1 MAKLM
6 NMPKIGVNMT
16 DGTVTEWYVNEGD
29 EVKFGEMALAAETD
43 KDVQDIPADQTG
55 TILKIIGQVGDNVEC
70 HKPLAIVGAPG
81 ENIDSLLAE
90 ISGGAPAAE
99 AAAEVIPTVASAE
112 STEAIQKKSTGRI
125 PVSPLAKKMAK
136 DLEINLAEVKYSG
149 VRITKS
155 DILAFEM
162 EPTAAT
168 TQAQTAVITPVAA
181 AASPATGIK
190 NTTPYTGMRKIIG
203 SRLTESVVTKPWAAL
218 TVAVD
223 MTNAIEWRKRMNEI
237 ADVKVGFNEM
247 VAKACSRALQEYPK
261 MNTQLAADGTEIY
274 EMEDINIGIAVNTDR
289 GLMVPV
295 LKNVAAKGVV
305 ELAKEFAG
313 LVSRTK
319 EQSNNQGDLSGG
331 TFTISNLG
339 SRGISSFRAVIN
351 PPECGILALAATIKS
366 AVVIDDE
373 IVIRPM
379 MNITLS
385 FDHRIV
391 DGDYAAQFVS
401 YIGKLLEDPMKILM

>member
-1 MAKLM
+1 MAKIM

-16 DGTVTEWYVNEGD
+16 DGTVTEWYVTEGD

-55 TILKIIGQVGDNVEC
+55 TVLKIIAQVGDNVEC
-70 HKPLAIVGAPG
+70 HHPLAIVGVPG
-81 ENIDSLLAE
+81 ENIDKLLSE
-90 ISGGAPAAE
+90 SGGAPAEAE
-99 AAAEVIPTVASAE
+99 APAAAAPVATPEAAE
-112 STEAIQKKSTGRI
+112 KKATGRI

-136 DLEINLAEVKYSG
+136 DMGIDLSKVKYTG

-155 DILAFEM
+155 DILAYQP
-162 EPTAAT
+162 EPEAA
-168 TQAQTAVITPVAA
+168 APVAA
-181 AASPATGIK
+181 VAPATGIR
-190 NTTPYTGMRKIIG
+190 NTTPYAGIRKTIG
-203 SRLTESVVTKPWAAL
+203 KRMTESVVTKPWAAL

-223 MTNAIEWRKRMNEI
+223 MTEAMAWRKRVNEI
-237 ADVKVGFNEM
+237 ADIKVGFNEV
-247 VAKACSRALQEYPK
+247 VAKACSRALQVYPK
-261 MNTQLAADGTEIY
+261 VNAQLAADSTEIY
-274 EMEDINIGIAVNTDR
+274 EFEEINIGVAVNTER

-295 LKNVAAKGVV
+295 LKNVAAKGIV

-313 LVSRTK
+313 LVTRTQ
-319 EQSNNQGDLSGG
+319 EQSNIQGDLSGG

-339 SRGISSFRAVIN
+339 GRGISSFRAIIN
-351 PPECGILALAATIKS
+351 PPECAILALAATIKTP
-366 AVVIDDE
+366 VVVNDE

-391 DGDYAAQFVS
+391 DGDYAAQFVA

>member
-43 KDVQDIPADQTG
+43 KDVQDIPADQSG
-55 TILKIIGQVGDNVEC
+55 TVLKIIAQVGDNVEC
-70 HKPLAIVGAPG
+70 HKPLAIVGTPG

-90 ISGGAPAAE
+90 ISGSGATSAAVEASVAPAA
-99 AAAEVIPTVASAE
+99 APAQAAEAVE
-112 STEAIQKKSTGRI
+112 KSPTGRV

-136 DLEINLAEVKYSG
+136 DMGIDLSNVKYGG
-149 VRITKS
+149 VRVTKA
-155 DILAFEM
+155 DILAYQETPQ
-162 EPTAAT
+162 PTMTAPVTAT
-168 TQAQTAVITPVAA
+168 VVSST
-181 AASPATGIK
+181 TGAR
-190 NTTPYTGMRKIIG
+190 NTIPYEGIRRKIG
-203 SRLTESVVTKPWAAL
+203 SRMTESVVTKPWAAL

-223 MTNAIEWRKRMNEI
+223 MTKAIEWRKRVNDL
-237 ADVKVGFNEM
+237 ADIKVGFNEM
-247 VAKACSRALQEYPK
+247 VAKACSRALQEFPM
-261 MNTQLAADGTEIY
+261 MNSQLAAYGTEIY

-305 ELAKEFAG
+305 ELARDFAS

-319 EQSNNQGDLSGG
+319 EQENIPGDLSGA

-339 SRGISSFRAVIN
+339 SRGIASFRAVIN
-351 PPECGILALAATIKS
+351 PPECGILALAATVKTP
-366 AVVIDDE
+366 VVVDDE

-391 DGDYAAQFVS
+391 DGDYAAQFVA
-401 YIGKLLEDPMKILM
+401 YIGTLLEDPMKILM

>member
-55 TILKIIGQVGDNVEC
+55 TVLKIIAQVGDNVEC
-70 HKPLAIVGAPG
+70 HKPLAIVGVPG

-90 ISGGAPAAE
+90 MSAGGVPAAPAEAVAVAPVQSAEVAE
-99 AAAEVIPTVASAE
+99 AP
-112 STEAIQKKSTGRI
+112 STGRV

-136 DLEINLAEVKYSG
+136 DLGINLNNVKYTG
-149 VRITKS
+149 IRVTKA
-155 DILAFEM
+155 DILAYEK
-162 EPTAAT
+162 ETEELAT
-168 TQAQTAVITPVAA
+168 VVTPITVTPISPDEGIRKITPY
-181 AASPATGIK
+181 S
-190 NTTPYTGMRKIIG
+190 GMRKKIG

-218 TVAVD
+218 SVAVD
-223 MTNAIEWRKRMNEI
+223 MTKAIEWRKRVNEI
-237 ADVKVGFNEM
+237 ADIKVGFNEM
-247 VAKACSRALQEYPK
+247 VAKACSRALQEYPM
-261 MNTQLAADGTEIY
+261 MNAQLAAEGADIY

-319 EQSNNQGDLSGG
+319 EQSNIQGDLSGG

-339 SRGISSFRAVIN
+339 ARGISSFRAVIN
-351 PPECGILALAATIKS
+351 PPECGILALAATIKTP
-366 AVVIDDE
+366 VVIDDE

-391 DGDYAAQFVS
+391 DGDYAAQFVA

>member
-1 MAKLM
+1 MAKIM

-55 TILKIIGQVGDNVEC
+55 TILKIIAQVGDNVEC
-70 HKPLAIVGAPG
+70 HKPLAIVGTPG

-90 ISGGAPAAE
+90 IGGGAPAVATAE
-99 AAAEVIPTVASAE
+99 AEVGPVVAAAPAAEVI
-112 STEAIQKKSTGRI
+112 QKNPTGRI

-136 DLEINLAEVKYSG
+136 DMAIDLAKVSYAG

-155 DILAFEM
+155 DILAYEQ
-162 EPTAAT
+162 EPAVAAPAPAAIP
-168 TQAQTAVITPVAA
+168 QAVAA
-181 AASPATGIK
+181 APATGIR

-223 MTNAIEWRKRMNEI
+223 MTKAIEWRKRVNEI
-237 ADVKVGFNEM
+237 ADIKVGFNEM

-261 MNTQLAADGTEIY
+261 MNSQLAANGTEIY
-274 EMEDINIGIAVNTDR
+274 EMEDINIGVAVNTDR

-313 LVSRTK
+313 LVTRTK
-319 EQSNNQGDLSGG
+319 EQANQQGDLSGG

-351 PPECGILALAATIKS
+351 PPECGILALAATIKT

-391 DGDYAAQFVS
+391 DGDYAAQFIA

>member
-43 KDVQDIPADQTG
+43 KDVQDIPADQSG
-55 TILKIIGQVGDNVEC
+55 TVLKIIAQVGDNVEC
-70 HKPLAIVGAPG
+70 HKPLAIVGTPG

-90 ISGGAPAAE
+90 ISGGGAAPVAD
-99 AAAEVIPTVASAE
+99 AAEVAPVAAAVQTVEAAE
-112 STEAIQKKSTGRI
+112 KSPTGRV

-136 DLEINLAEVKYSG
+136 DLGIDLSNVKYSG
-149 VRITKS
+149 VRVTKA
-155 DILAFEM
+155 DILAYQES
-162 EPTAAT
+162 PQPAVSAPVTATAA
-168 TQAQTAVITPVAA
+168 A
-181 AASPATGIK
+181 PATGIR
-190 NTTPYTGMRKIIG
+190 NILPYDGIRRKIG
-203 SRLTESVVTKPWAAL
+203 SRMTESVVTKPWAAL

-223 MTNAIEWRKRMNEI
+223 MTKAIEWRKRVNDL
-237 ADVKVGFNEM
+237 ADIKVGFNEM
-247 VAKACSRALQEYPK
+247 VAKACSRALQEFPM
-261 MNTQLAADGTEIY
+261 MNSQLAADGTEIY

-305 ELAKEFAG
+305 ELARDFAG

-319 EQSNNQGDLSGG
+319 EQENIPGDLSGA

-339 SRGISSFRAVIN
+339 SRGIASFRAVIN
-351 PPECGILALAATIKS
+351 PPECGILALAATVKTP
-366 AVVIDDE
+366 VVVDDE

-391 DGDYAAQFVS
+391 DGDYAAQFVT

>member
-43 KDVQDIPADQTG
+43 KDVQDIPADQSG
-55 TILKIIGQVGDNVEC
+55 TVLKIIAQVGDNVEC
-70 HKPLAIVGAPG
+70 HKPLAIVGTPG

-90 ISGGAPAAE
+90 ISGSGATSAAVEASVAPAA
-99 AAAEVIPTVASAE
+99 APAQAAEAVE
-112 STEAIQKKSTGRI
+112 KSPTGRV

-136 DLEINLAEVKYSG
+136 DMGIDLSNVKYGG
-149 VRITKS
+149 VRVTKA
-155 DILAFEM
+155 DILAYQETPQ
-162 EPTAAT
+162 PTMTAPVTAT
-168 TQAQTAVITPVAA
+168 VV
-181 AASPATGIK
+181 SSSTGVQ
-190 NTTPYTGMRKIIG
+190 NTIPYEGIRRKIG
-203 SRLTESVVTKPWAAL
+203 SRMTESVVTKPWAAL

-223 MTNAIEWRKRMNEI
+223 MTKAIEWRKRVNDL
-237 ADVKVGFNEM
+237 ADIKVGFNEM
-247 VAKACSRALQEYPK
+247 VAKACSRALQEFPM
-261 MNTQLAADGTEIY
+261 MNSQLAADGTEIY

-305 ELAKEFAG
+305 ELARDFAS
-313 LVSRTK
+313 LVIRTK
-319 EQSNNQGDLSGG
+319 EQENIPGDLSGA

-339 SRGISSFRAVIN
+339 SRGIASFRAVIN
-351 PPECGILALAATIKS
+351 PPECGILALAATVKTP
-366 AVVIDDE
+366 VVVDDE

-391 DGDYAAQFVS
+391 DGDYAAQFVA
-401 YIGKLLEDPMKILM
+401 YIGTLLEDPMKILM

>member
-1 MAKLM
+1 MAKFM

-81 ENIDSLLAE
+81 ENIDNLLAE
-90 ISGGAPAAE
+90 IGGGAPAAGGP
-99 AAAEVIPTVASAE
+99 AAAAVIPTVAAAE
-112 STEAIQKKSTGRI
+112 STEAIQKNSSGRI

-136 DLEINLAEVKYSG
+136 DLEIDLAEVKYSG
-149 VRITKS
+149 VHITKS
-155 DILAFEM
+155 DILAYEK
-162 EPTAAT
+162 EPAVAA
-168 TQAQTAVITPVAA
+168 QASAAVIPQAA
-181 AASPATGIK
+181 AAPTVTGIK

-237 ADVKVGFNEM
+237 ADIKVGFNEM

-305 ELAKEFAG
+305 ELAKEFTG

-319 EQSNNQGDLSGG
+319 EQVNIQGDLSGG

>member
-16 DGTVTEWYVNEGD
+16 DGTITEWYVNEGD

-55 TILKIIGQVGDNVEC
+55 TVLKIMAQVGDNVEC
-70 HKPLAIVGAPG
+70 HKPLAIVGTPG

-90 ISGGAPAAE
+90 ISNGG
-99 AAAEVIPTVASAE
+99 IPTASAE
-112 STEAIQKKSTGRI
+112 VVAAAPVQSTEVAQAPSTGRV

-136 DLEINLAEVKYSG
+136 DLGIDLSDVKYTG
-149 VRITKS
+149 VRVTKS
-155 DILAFEM
+155 DILAYEKQP
-162 EPTAAT
+162 EESAAVVSPI
-168 TQAQTAVITPVAA
+168 AVNPVL
-181 AASPATGIK
+181 PDQGIRK
-190 NTTPYTGMRKIIG
+190 TTPYTGMRKKIG

-218 TVAVD
+218 SVAVD
-223 MTNAIEWRKRMNEI
+223 MTKAIEWRKRVNEI

-247 VAKACSRALQEYPK
+247 VAKACARALQEYPM
-261 MNTQLAADGTEIY
+261 MNAQLAAEGTDIY
-274 EMEDINIGIAVNTDR
+274 EMEEINIGIAVNTDR

-295 LKNVAAKGVV
+295 LKNVATKGVV

-319 EQSNNQGDLSGG
+319 EQANIQGDLSGG

-339 SRGISSFRAVIN
+339 ARGISSFRAVIN
-351 PPECGILALAATIKS
+351 PPECGILALAATIKTP
-366 AVVIDDE
+366 VVIDDE

-391 DGDYAAQFVS
+391 DGDYAAQFVA
-401 YIGKLLEDPMKILM
+401 YIGNLLEDPMKILM

>member
-55 TILKIIGQVGDNVEC
+55 TVLKIIAQVGDNVEC
-70 HKPLAIVGAPG
+70 HKPLAIVGTPG

-90 ISGGAPAAE
+90 ISGGAAAPAAVEAE
-99 AAAEVIPTVASAE
+99 AAPAAAPAQA
-112 STEAIQKKSTGRI
+112 TEAAEKSPTGRV

-136 DLEINLAEVKYSG
+136 DMGIDLANVKYSG
-149 VRITKS
+149 VRVTKA
-155 DILAFEM
+155 DILAYE
-162 EPTAAT
+162 EAP
-168 TQAQTAVITPVAA
+168 QPAVSAPVAA
-181 AASPATGIK
+181 TAAPATGIR
-190 NTTPYTGMRKIIG
+190 NTVPYTGVRRVIG
-203 SRLTESVVTKPWAAL
+203 SRMTESVVTKPWAAL

-223 MTNAIEWRKRMNEI
+223 MTKAIEWRNRVNEL
-237 ADVKVGFNEM
+237 ADIKVGFNEM
-247 VAKACSRALQEYPK
+247 FAKACSRALQEFPM
-261 MNTQLAADGTEIY
+261 MNSQLAADGTEIY

-295 LKNVAAKGVV
+295 LKNVASKGVV
-305 ELAKEFAG
+305 ELAKDFSG
-313 LVSRTK
+313 LVNRTK
-319 EQSNNQGDLSGG
+319 DQENIQGDLSGA

-339 SRGISSFRAVIN
+339 SRGIASFRAVIN
-351 PPECGILALAATIKS
+351 PPECGILAVGATVKTP
-366 AVVIDDE
+366 VVVDDE

-391 DGDYAAQFVS
+391 DGDYAAQFVA

>member
-43 KDVQDIPADQTG
+43 KDVQDIPADQSG
-55 TILKIIGQVGDNVEC
+55 TVLKIIAQVGDNVEC
-70 HKPLAIVGAPG
+70 HKPLAIVGTPG

-90 ISGGAPAAE
+90 ISGSGATSAAVEASVAPAA
-99 AAAEVIPTVASAE
+99 APAQAAEAVE
-112 STEAIQKKSTGRI
+112 KSPTGRV

-136 DLEINLAEVKYSG
+136 DMGIDLSNVKYGG
-149 VRITKS
+149 VRVTKA
-155 DILAFEM
+155 DILAYQETPQ
-162 EPTAAT
+162 PTMTAPVTAT
-168 TQAQTAVITPVAA
+168 VVSST
-181 AASPATGIK
+181 TGVQ
-190 NTTPYTGMRKIIG
+190 NTIPYEGIRRKIG
-203 SRLTESVVTKPWAAL
+203 SRMTESVVTKPWAAL

-223 MTNAIEWRKRMNEI
+223 MTKAIEWRKRVNDL
-237 ADVKVGFNEM
+237 ADIKVGFNEM
-247 VAKACSRALQEYPK
+247 VAKACSRALQEFPM
-261 MNTQLAADGTEIY
+261 MNSQLAADGTEIY

-305 ELAKEFAG
+305 ELARDFAS

-319 EQSNNQGDLSGG
+319 EQENIPGDLSGA

-339 SRGISSFRAVIN
+339 SRGIASFRAVIN
-351 PPECGILALAATIKS
+351 PPECGILALAATIKTP
-366 AVVIDDE
+366 VVVDDE

-391 DGDYAAQFVS
+391 DGDYAAQFVA
-401 YIGKLLEDPMKILM
+401 YIGTLLEDPMKILM

>member
-1 MAKLM
+1 MAKIM

-55 TILKIIGQVGDNVEC
+55 TILKIIAQVGDNVEC

-81 ENIDSLLAE
+81 ENIDSFLAE
-90 ISGGAPAAE
+90 IGGGAPAAAPAE
-99 AAAEVIPTVASAE
+99 AEVSLVVAVETAE
-112 STEAIQKKSTGRI
+112 AKQKNLTGRI

-136 DLEINLAEVKYSG
+136 DLEIDLAKVNYVG

-155 DILAFEM
+155 DILAYEQ
-162 EPTAAT
+162 EPAVAAP
-168 TQAQTAVITPVAA
+168 APAAVITQAVAA
-181 AASPATGIK
+181 PLATGIK

-223 MTNAIEWRKRMNEI
+223 MTKAIEWRKRVNEI
-237 ADVKVGFNEM
+237 ADIKVGFNEM

-261 MNTQLAADGTEIY
+261 MNSQLAANGTEIY

-339 SRGISSFRAVIN
+339 SRGISNFRAVIN
-351 PPECGILALAATIKS
+351 PPECGILALAATIKTP
-366 AVVIDDE
+366 VVIDDE
-373 IVIRPM
+373 IVVRPM

-401 YIGKLLEDPMKILM
+401 YIGKLLADPMKILM

>member
-43 KDVQDIPADQTG
+43 KDVQDIPADQSG
-55 TILKIIGQVGDNVEC
+55 TVLKIIAQVGDNVEC
-70 HKPLAIVGAPG
+70 HKPLAIVGTPG

-90 ISGGAPAAE
+90 ISGGATPAAVEASAAPAAAPAQAAE
-99 AAAEVIPTVASAE
+99 AVE
-112 STEAIQKKSTGRI
+112 KSPTGRV

-136 DLEINLAEVKYSG
+136 DMGIDLSNVKYGG
-149 VRITKS
+149 VRVTKA
-155 DILAFEM
+155 DILAYQETPQ
-162 EPTAAT
+162 PTMTVPVTAT
-168 TQAQTAVITPVAA
+168 VVSST
-181 AASPATGIK
+181 TGVR
-190 NTTPYTGMRKIIG
+190 NTIPYEGIRRKIG
-203 SRLTESVVTKPWAAL
+203 SRMTESVVTKPWAAL

-223 MTNAIEWRKRMNEI
+223 MTKAIEWRKRVNDL
-237 ADVKVGFNEM
+237 ADIKVGFNEM
-247 VAKACSRALQEYPK
+247 VAKACSRALQEFPM
-261 MNTQLAADGTEIY
+261 MNSQLAADGTEIY
-274 EMEDINIGIAVNTDR
+274 EMEDINVGIAVNTDR

-305 ELAKEFAG
+305 ELARDFAS

-319 EQSNNQGDLSGG
+319 EQENIPGDLSGA

-339 SRGISSFRAVIN
+339 SRGIASFRAVIN
-351 PPECGILALAATIKS
+351 PPECGILALAATIKTP
-366 AVVIDDE
+366 VVVDDE

-391 DGDYAAQFVS
+391 DGDYAAQFVA

>member
-55 TILKIIGQVGDNVEC
+55 TVLKIIAQVGDNVEC
-70 HKPLAIVGAPG
+70 HKPLAIVGTPG

-90 ISGGAPAAE
+90 ISGGGAVAASPE
-99 AAAEVIPTVASAE
+99 TVAVVPVQPAEV
-112 STEAIQKKSTGRI
+112 TEIALTGRV

-136 DLEINLAEVKYSG
+136 DLGIDLTKVKYAG
-149 VRITKS
+149 IRVKKA
-155 DILAFEM
+155 DILAYEN
-162 EPTAAT
+162 EPEAIAESSTIASPSVVAT
-168 TQAQTAVITPVAA
+168 TVA
-181 AASPATGIK
+181 PATGIRK
-190 NTTPYTGMRKIIG
+190 ITPYDGMRRKIG
-203 SRLTESVVTKPWAAL
+203 NRLTESVVTKPWAAL

-223 MTNAIEWRKRMNEI
+223 MTKAIEWRKRVNEI

-247 VAKACSRALQEYPK
+247 VAKACSRALQEYPL

-274 EMEDINIGIAVNTDR
+274 EMEDINIGVAVNTDR

-319 EQSNNQGDLSGG
+319 EQANIQGDLSGG

-339 SRGISSFRAVIN
+339 GRGISSFRAVIN
-351 PPECGILALAATIKS
+351 PPECGILALAATVKS

-401 YIGKLLEDPMKILM
+401 YIGELLEDPMKILM

>member
-29 EVKFGEMALAAETD
+29 EVIFGEMALAAETD

-55 TILKIIGQVGDNVEC
+55 TVLKIIAQVGDNVEC
-70 HKPLAIVGAPG
+70 HKPLAIVGTPG

-90 ISGGAPAAE
+90 ISGGGVVPVPVAAG
-99 AAAEVIPTVASAE
+99 VASETTVVQTAE
-112 STEAIQKKSTGRI
+112 TVEKSPTGRV

-136 DLEINLAEVKYSG
+136 DMGIDLNHVKYRG
-149 VRITKS
+149 VRVTKA
-155 DILAFEM
+155 DVLAYE
-162 EPTAAT
+162 EASPVAPVVEAVPVTA
-168 TQAQTAVITPVAA
+168 TAVT
-181 AASPATGIK
+181 ASGIR
-190 NTTPYTGMRKIIG
+190 NTIPYNGMRKKIG
-203 SRLTESVVTKPWAAL
+203 SRMTESVVTKPWAAL

-223 MTNAIEWRKRMNEI
+223 MTKAIDWRKRVNEL
-237 ADVKVGFNEM
+237 ADIKVGFNEM
-247 VAKACSRALQEYPK
+247 VAKACSRALHEFPM
-261 MNTQLAADGTEIY
+261 MNTQLTADGTEIY
-274 EMEDINIGIAVNTDR
+274 EMEDINIGIAVNTER

-305 ELAKEFAG
+305 ELARDFSD

-319 EQSNNQGDLSGG
+319 EQENIQGDLSGA

-351 PPECGILALAATIKS
+351 PPECGILALAATVKTP
-366 AVVIDDE
+366 VVVDDE

-391 DGDYAAQFVS
+391 DGDYAAQFVA

>member
-43 KDVQDIPADQTG
+43 KDVQDIPADQSG
-55 TILKIIGQVGDNVEC
+55 TVLKIIAQVGDNVEC
-70 HKPLAIVGAPG
+70 HKPLAIVGTPG

-90 ISGGAPAAE
+90 ISGGGAAPVAD
-99 AAAEVIPTVASAE
+99 AAEVAPVAAVVQTVEAAE
-112 STEAIQKKSTGRI
+112 KSPAGRV

-136 DLEINLAEVKYSG
+136 DLGIDLSNVKYGG
-149 VRITKS
+149 VRVTKA
-155 DILAFEM
+155 DILAYQEA
-162 EPTAAT
+162 PQPTVSAPVTATAA
-168 TQAQTAVITPVAA
+168 A
-181 AASPATGIK
+181 PATGIR
-190 NTTPYTGMRKIIG
+190 NILPYDGIRRKIG
-203 SRLTESVVTKPWAAL
+203 SRMTESVVTKPWAAL

-223 MTNAIEWRKRMNEI
+223 MTKAIEWRKRVNDL
-237 ADVKVGFNEM
+237 ADIKVGFNEM
-247 VAKACSRALQEYPK
+247 VAKACSRALQEFPM
-261 MNTQLAADGTEIY
+261 MNSQLAADGTEIY

-305 ELAKEFAG
+305 ELARDFAS

-319 EQSNNQGDLSGG
+319 EQENIPGDLSGA

-339 SRGISSFRAVIN
+339 SRGIASFRAVIN
-351 PPECGILALAATIKS
+351 PPECGILALAATIKTP
-366 AVVIDDE
+366 VVVDDE

-391 DGDYAAQFVS
+391 DGDYAAQFVA
-401 YIGKLLEDPMKILM
+401 YIGTLLEDPMKILM

>member
-43 KDVQDIPADQTG
+43 KDVQDIPADQSG
-55 TILKIIGQVGDNVEC
+55 TVLKIIAQVGDNVEC
-70 HKPLAIVGAPG
+70 HKPLAIVGTPG

-90 ISGGAPAAE
+90 ISGSGATSAAVEASVAPAA
-99 AAAEVIPTVASAE
+99 APAQAAEAVE
-112 STEAIQKKSTGRI
+112 KSPTGRV

-136 DLEINLAEVKYSG
+136 DMGIDLSNVKYGG
-149 VRITKS
+149 VRVTKA
-155 DILAFEM
+155 DILAYQETPQ
-162 EPTAAT
+162 PTMTAPVTAT
-168 TQAQTAVITPVAA
+168 VVSST
-181 AASPATGIK
+181 TGVQ
-190 NTTPYTGMRKIIG
+190 NTIPYEGIRRKIG
-203 SRLTESVVTKPWAAL
+203 SRMTESVVTKPWAAL

-223 MTNAIEWRKRMNEI
+223 MTKAIEWRKRVNDL
-237 ADVKVGFNEM
+237 ADIKVGFNEM
-247 VAKACSRALQEYPK
+247 VAKACSRALQEFPM
-261 MNTQLAADGTEIY
+261 MNSQLAADGTEIY

-305 ELAKEFAG
+305 ELARDFAS
-313 LVSRTK
+313 LVIRTK
-319 EQSNNQGDLSGG
+319 EQENIPGDLSGA

-339 SRGISSFRAVIN
+339 SRGIASFRAVIN
-351 PPECGILALAATIKS
+351 PPECGILALAATVKTP
-366 AVVIDDE
+366 VVVDDE

-391 DGDYAAQFVS
+391 DGDYAAQFVA
-401 YIGKLLEDPMKILM
+401 YIGTLLEDPMKILM

>member
-55 TILKIIGQVGDNVEC
+55 TVLKIIAQVGDNVEC
-70 HKPLAIVGAPG
+70 HKPLAIVGTPG

-90 ISGGAPAAE
+90 ISGATPAAVAVEAAPVAAAVQSAE
-99 AAAEVIPTVASAE
+99 AAEKS
-112 STEAIQKKSTGRI
+112 STGRV

-136 DLEINLAEVKYSG
+136 DMGIDLSNVKYSG
-149 VRITKS
+149 VRVTKA
-155 DILAFEM
+155 DILAYQEA
-162 EPTAAT
+162 PQPAVSAPV
-168 TQAQTAVITPVAA
+168 AVTAVAPD
-181 AASPATGIK
+181 TGIR
-190 NTTPYTGMRKIIG
+190 NIIPYEGIRRKIG
-203 SRLTESVVTKPWAAL
+203 SRMTESVVTKPWAAL

-223 MTNAIEWRKRMNEI
+223 MSKAIEWRNRVNEL
-237 ADVKVGFNEM
+237 ADIKVGFNEM
-247 VAKACSRALQEYPK
+247 VAKACSRALQQFPM

-274 EMEDINIGIAVNTDR
+274 EMEDINIGIAVNTER

-305 ELAKEFAG
+305 ELARDFAG

-319 EQSNNQGDLSGG
+319 EQENIQGDLSGA

-351 PPECGILALAATIKS
+351 PPECAILALAATVKTP
-366 AVVIDDE
+366 VVIDDE

-391 DGDYAAQFVS
+391 DGDYAAQFVA
-401 YIGKLLEDPMKILM
+401 YIGKLVEDPMKILM

>member
-55 TILKIIGQVGDNVEC
+55 TVLKIIAQVGDNVEC

-90 ISGGAPAAE
+90 ISGGGAVAAPIETVDIAPVQS
-99 AAAEVIPTVASAE
+99 AEVTETAS
-112 STEAIQKKSTGRI
+112 TDRV

-136 DLEINLAEVKYSG
+136 DLGINLAKVKYTG
-149 VRITKS
+149 IRVTKS
-155 DILAFEM
+155 DILAYEN
-162 EPTAAT
+162 EPEVISESPTIAIPAVAAT
-168 TQAQTAVITPVAA
+168 TVV
-181 AASPATGIK
+181 PATGIRK
-190 NTTPYTGMRKIIG
+190 ITPYDGMRRKIG
-203 SRLTESVVTKPWAAL
+203 NRLTESVVTKPWAAL

-223 MTNAIEWRKRMNEI
+223 MSKAIEWRKRVNEI
-237 ADVKVGFNEM
+237 ADIKVGFNEM
-247 VAKACSRALQEYPK
+247 VAKACSRALQEYPL

-274 EMEDINIGIAVNTDR
+274 EMEDINIGVAVNTDR

-319 EQSNNQGDLSGG
+319 EQANSQGDLSGG

-339 SRGISSFRAVIN
+339 ARGISSFRAVIN